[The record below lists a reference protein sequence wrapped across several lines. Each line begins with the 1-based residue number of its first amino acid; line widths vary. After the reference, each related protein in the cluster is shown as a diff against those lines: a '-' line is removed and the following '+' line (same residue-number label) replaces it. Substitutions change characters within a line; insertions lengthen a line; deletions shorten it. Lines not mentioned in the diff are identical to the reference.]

1 MSTSRP
7 LPWILG
13 AFVAGMCSVL
23 AGLWLAPRLLPGVV
37 PSVQRLGIRD
47 VRDPTAT
54 SFSEAVAR
62 AAPAVV
68 NVFSSVTTTER
79 RSQAFRYP
87 RMQQQYGHLAPQAEY
102 QRRATSLGSGVI
114 LSADGLMLTNRHVVK
129 DATRIQV
136 ELADGRRL
144 AARVVGFDPETDL
157 AVLQASARDLP
168 TIPVGQPQDLRVG
181 DVVLAIGNPFGVG
194 QTVTLGIVS
203 ATGRTN
209 LGISGVEN
217 FIQTDAAIN
226 PGNSGG
232 ALIDSRGALVGIN
245 TAIYSESGVSEGVGF
260 AIPADL
266 AQGVARSIAASGKV
280 TRGWLGL
287 SGRSVTSAL
296 AAAFGLRP
304 ETGVLIFSTVQGGPA
319 EQAGLRPGD
328 VITRVGDH
336 PVAVIQDLFDLVA
349 ETGADAAVSLEVWRG
364 SERIRAR
371 PTTGARPLAAMDGGH
386 AGDAGAVPG
395 AAAKDGG
402 HAGDAGAVPG
412 AAAMDGGHAGDA
424 GAVPG
429 VVAKE

>member
-7 LPWILG
+7 LAWILA
-13 AFVAGMCSVL
+13 AFVAGMASVL
-23 AGLWLAPRLLPGVV
+23 AGLWVAPRLLPGAA
-37 PSVQRLGIRD
+37 PSVEAFVDRNTTA
-47 VRDPTAT
+47 PAAT
-54 SFSEAVAR
+54 SFSDAVSR

-79 RSQAFRYP
+79 HTQTFRDP
-87 RMQQQYGHLAPQAEY
+87 RMQPPYGQLAPEAEY
-102 QRRATSLGSGVI
+102 KRRGTSLGSGVI
-114 LSADGLMLTNRHVVK
+114 LSADGLMLTNRHVVN
-129 DATRIQV
+129 DADRVQV

-144 AARVVGFDPETDL
+144 AVRVVGFDPETDL
-157 AVLQASARDLP
+157 AVLKANAKELP
-168 TIPVGQPQDLRVG
+168 TIPVGQPRDLRVG

-209 LGISGVEN
+209 LGIAGVEN

-266 AQGVARSIAASGKV
+266 AQGVAQSVAASGKV

-287 SGRSVTSAL
+287 SGRSVTAAL
-296 AAAFGLRP
+296 AADFGLRT
-304 ETGVLIFSTVQGGPA
+304 ETGVLVSSIVEGGPA

-328 VITRVGDH
+328 VITRIGGR
-336 PVAVIQDLFDLVA
+336 PVAGTQDLFDRVA
-349 ETGADAAVSLEVWRG
+349 ATGPDAAVGLEVWRG
-364 SERIRAR
+364 SERIEAR
-371 PTTGARPLAAMDGGH
+371 PTTGVRPL
-386 AGDAGAVPG
+386 
-395 AAAKDGG
+395 
-402 HAGDAGAVPG
+402 
-412 AAAMDGGHAGDA
+412 
-424 GAVPG
+424 
-429 VVAKE
+429 VAKE

>member
-7 LPWILG
+7 LAWILA
-13 AFVAGMCSVL
+13 AFVAGMASVL
-23 AGLWLAPRLLPGVV
+23 AGLWVAPRLLPGAAPRVDAFV
-37 PSVQRLGIRD
+37 ARNTTAPA
-47 VRDPTAT
+47 AT
-54 SFSEAVAR
+54 SFSDAVSR

-79 RSQAFRYP
+79 HTQPFRDP
-87 RMQQQYGHLAPQAEY
+87 RMQPPYGQLAPEAEY
-102 QRRATSLGSGVI
+102 KRRGTSLGSGVI
-114 LSADGLMLTNRHVVK
+114 LSADGLMLTNRHVVN
-129 DATRIQV
+129 DAHRVQV

-144 AARVVGFDPETDL
+144 AVRVVGFDPETDL
-157 AVLQASARDLP
+157 AVLKANAKELP
-168 TIPVGQPQDLRVG
+168 TIPVGQPRDLRVG

-209 LGISGVEN
+209 LGIAGVEN

-266 AQGVARSIAASGKV
+266 AQGVAQSVAASGKV

-287 SGRSVTSAL
+287 SGRSVTAAL
-296 AAAFGLRP
+296 AADFGLRT
-304 ETGVLIFSTVQGGPA
+304 ETGVLVSSIVEGGPA

-328 VITRVGDH
+328 VITRIGGH
-336 PVAVIQDLFDLVA
+336 PVAGTQDLFDRVA
-349 ETGADAAVSLEVWRG
+349 ATGPDAAVGLEVWRG
-364 SERIRAR
+364 SERIEAR
-371 PTTGARPLAAMDGGH
+371 PTTGVRPL
-386 AGDAGAVPG
+386 
-395 AAAKDGG
+395 
-402 HAGDAGAVPG
+402 
-412 AAAMDGGHAGDA
+412 
-424 GAVPG
+424 
-429 VVAKE
+429 VAKE

>member
-7 LPWILG
+7 LAWILA
-13 AFVAGMCSVL
+13 AFVAGMASVL
-23 AGLWLAPRLLPGVV
+23 AGLWVAPRLLPGAA
-37 PSVQRLGIRD
+37 PSVEAFVDRNTTA
-47 VRDPTAT
+47 PTAT
-54 SFSEAVAR
+54 SFSDAVSR

-79 RSQAFRYP
+79 HTQTFRDS
-87 RMQQQYGHLAPQAEY
+87 RMQPPYGQLAPEAEY
-102 QRRATSLGSGVI
+102 KRRGTSLGSGVI
-114 LSADGLMLTNRHVVK
+114 LSADGLMLTNRHVVI
-129 DATRIQV
+129 DAHRVQV

-144 AARVVGFDPETDL
+144 AVRVVGFDPETDL
-157 AVLQASARDLP
+157 AVLKANAKGLP
-168 TIPVGQPQDLRVG
+168 TIPVGQPRDLRVG

-209 LGISGVEN
+209 LGIAGIEN

-266 AQGVARSIAASGKV
+266 AQGVAQSVAASGKV

-287 SGRSVTSAL
+287 SGRSVTAAL
-296 AAAFGLRP
+296 AADFGLRT
-304 ETGVLIFSTVQGGPA
+304 ETGVLVSSIVEGGPA

-328 VITRVGDH
+328 VITRIGVH
-336 PVAVIQDLFDLVA
+336 PVAGTQDLFDRVA
-349 ETGADAAVSLEVWRG
+349 ETGPDAAVSLEVWRG
-364 SERIRAR
+364 SDRIEAR
-371 PTTGARPLAAMDGGH
+371 PTTGVRPL
-386 AGDAGAVPG
+386 
-395 AAAKDGG
+395 
-402 HAGDAGAVPG
+402 
-412 AAAMDGGHAGDA
+412 
-424 GAVPG
+424 
-429 VVAKE
+429 VAKE